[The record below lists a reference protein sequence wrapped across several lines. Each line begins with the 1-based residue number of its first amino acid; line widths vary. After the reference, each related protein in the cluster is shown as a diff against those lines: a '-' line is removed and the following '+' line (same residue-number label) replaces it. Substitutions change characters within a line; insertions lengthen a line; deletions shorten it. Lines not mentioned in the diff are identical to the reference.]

1 MGGEM
6 RLGATMAAIV
16 PGGGT
21 AVVGPT
27 LVALVDALPSGAVVE
42 TIWSVAEVEGTFD
55 DVIGALGALGF
66 ADFPAMAVFG
76 WEDDGCRVVI
86 RGGIG
91 LEVSGRDGMQIAELL
106 GGSVRSWAE
115 HSFDD
120 IGSVRAWIGTERA
133 ATAEFLGYAI
143 DRGIAPARGVDVLA
157 PGTEVPRPK
166 ATSLGSRRAKATTRQ
181 AALEA
186 AAKAEP
192 LLSAVPTG
200 AANVADPDLEAAAPA
215 EPAEPLEAASAPPAM
230 SLDTLLSVDVEP
242 EAEPDEVA
250 AQEEPTPAGSGTEA
264 SADASTTDDPP
275 SRMPPAPEPST
286 NESGAFDHLWEA
298 TQHRS
303 VEEAA
308 MRASAEAEA
317 ASSAAPVPGDPD
329 HDGLTVTAAEL
340 RALVGSDAGAAA
352 PSDGPAGGHLAI
364 RCPRNHLNPP
374 HASSCRA
381 CGQPVRGQTPVR
393 VATIDLGA
401 FRFRDGTRV
410 PVRKPML
417 MGRSP
422 KMSGPIAGE
431 IPEMVQID
439 SPAQDISRTH
449 LEVRVEGWQVLVID
463 RDSTN
468 GTIVSL
474 PGREPQRLRPYQP
487 VPLPIGAS
495 VDLAGEA
502 EFTFE
507 VGP

>member
-1 MGGEM
+1 M
-6 RLGATMAAIV
+6 
-16 PGGGT
+16 
-21 AVVGPT
+21 
-27 LVALVDALPSGAVVE
+27 ALVDALPSGAVVE
-42 TIWSVAEVEGTFD
+42 TIWSVAEVDGTFD

-76 WEDDGCRVVI
+76 WEGEGCRVVI

-157 PGTEVPRPK
+157 PGTEVARPK
-166 ATSLGSRRAKATTRQ
+166 ATSIGSRRTKSTTRQ
-181 AALEA
+181 AALDA

-192 LLSAVPTG
+192 LL
-200 AANVADPDLEAAAPA
+200 AASAAAATPAPAVNPPEPAPEPALDPA
-215 EPAEPLEAASAPPAM
+215 EPVGSDPAASPAPAI

-242 EAEPDEVA
+242 DVEPDEVA
-250 AQEEPTPAGSGTEA
+250 DEAKANAVGPSSAGPDADEP
-264 SADASTTDDPP
+264 TTDDAASGP
-275 SRMPPAPEPST
+275 PPAPEPAT
-286 NESGAFDHLWEA
+286 NETGAFDHLWEA

-308 MRASAEAEA
+308 MRANAEAEA
-317 ASSAAPVPGDPD
+317 AAGAAPVSGDPD

-340 RALVGSDAGAAA
+340 RALVGGGSGAAA

-474 PGREPQRLRPYQP
+474 PGREPQRLRPHQP